1 MDALPTT
8 VRWARRPWS
17 GRDMEAL
24 MPRFE
29 DAWPSSD
36 QEIPSE
42 HRLDRDDSP
51 RVGAVLRRAREHL
64 ELSLR
69 EVERRIGRSNAYL
82 SQVERGLIKRPDPV
96 VLLEL
101 AELYALN
108 FELLAEWA
116 GWAGPNDRVADDATP
131 GDSTTALIRK
141 VLELDDEQR
150 TKAFSLI
157 EDLLREGR
165 T

>member
-1 MDALPTT
+1 
-8 VRWARRPWS
+8 
-17 GRDMEAL
+17 
-24 MPRFE
+24 MPRPKSVPPHLGE
-29 DAWPSSD
+29 DVPSVS
-36 QEIPSE
+36 
-42 HRLDRDDSP
+42 RLDQNDSP
-51 RVGAVLRRAREHL
+51 RVGAVLRRARKHRQ
-64 ELSLR
+64 LSLR

-101 AELYALN
+101 AELYTLN

-116 GWAGPNDRVADDATP
+116 GWSGSNDLSAGEWAR
-131 GDSTTALIRK
+131 GDSTAALVRK

-150 TKAFSLI
+150 AKAFGLI

>member
-1 MDALPTT
+1 
-8 VRWARRPWS
+8 
-17 GRDMEAL
+17 
-24 MPRFE
+24 MPRLE
-29 DAWPSSD
+29 NAQPSPN
-36 QEIPSE
+36 QEVPSE
-42 HRLDRDDSP
+42 SQLDRDDSP
-51 RVGAVLRRAREHL
+51 RVGEVLRRAREHSQ
-64 ELSLR
+64 LSLR

-101 AELYALN
+101 SELYTLN

-116 GWAGPNDRVADDATP
+116 GWSGSQNTTKGDLTL
-131 GDSTTALIRK
+131 GDSTVALIRK

-150 TKAFSLI
+150 AKAFGLI
-157 EDLLREGR
+157 EGLLRESR

>member
-1 MDALPTT
+1 
-8 VRWARRPWS
+8 
-17 GRDMEAL
+17 
-24 MPRFE
+24 MPRPKGVQPYPRE
-29 DAWPSSD
+29 DVA
-36 QEIPSE
+36 SE
-42 HRLDRDDSP
+42 RRLDRDDSP
-51 RVGAVLRRAREHL
+51 RVGAALRWARKHRQ
-64 ELSLR
+64 LSLR

-101 AELYALN
+101 AELYTLN

-116 GWAGPNDRVADDATP
+116 GWSGSNDLATGEWTR
-131 GDSTTALIRK
+131 GDSTAALIRK

-157 EDLLREGR
+157 EGLLREGR